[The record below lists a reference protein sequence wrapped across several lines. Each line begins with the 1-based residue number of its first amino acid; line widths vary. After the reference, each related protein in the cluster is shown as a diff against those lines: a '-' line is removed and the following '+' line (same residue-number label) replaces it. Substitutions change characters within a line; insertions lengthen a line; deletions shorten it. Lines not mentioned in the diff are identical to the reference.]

1 MEKIIQNKKLIL
13 ASASPRR
20 QQLLAGL
27 DLKFDILIP
36 EVEEIYPESLKAE
49 DVPVFLSELKSEAFK
64 NQFGI
69 EKNTIVI
76 TADTVVI
83 LNDKIIGKPKN
94 SQDAIQILQRLSG
107 NKHTVITGVCLRD
120 EKKLISFSAL
130 SEVYFKNL
138 SKEEIEYY
146 VQNYQPLDKAGA
158 YGIQEWIGYI
168 GIEKIEGSF
177 YNVMGLPTRKLWEE
191 MNKM

>member
-1 MEKIIQNKKLIL
+1 MENIKQNNKLIL

-27 DLKFDILIP
+27 DLNFEILIP
-36 EVEEIYPESLKAE
+36 EVEEIYPESLKAA

-83 LNDKIIGKPKN
+83 LNDKIIGKPKDE
-94 SQDAIQILQRLSG
+94 QDAIQILQRLSG

-120 EKKLISFSAL
+120 EKKTVSFSAR

-138 SKEEIEYY
+138 STEEIEYY

-191 MNKM
+191 LNRM